1 MPVIIPTSS
10 ANIEIIIFSKK
21 ISVLNCP
28 LLAPIIFSIANCLLL
43 FFKKLPTE
51 YKISTKEKS
60 MDIILAINNIM
71 PIVLPESTI
80 FNDCTITDRRIKFIL
95 LFSSYSADTHCFF
108 NGRIVFTYIIDCSCN
123 FKKEKDNRPSKKGG
137 TG

>member
-80 FNDCTITDRRIKFIL
+80 FNAGCMARFEKRKKIKIENTQL
-95 LFSSYSADTHCFF
+95 
-108 NGRIVFTYIIDCSCN
+108 
-123 FKKEKDNRPSKKGG
+123 KK
-137 TG
+137 